1 MNEQIII
8 LVFLIIALGGTL
20 WLYISKA
27 KKQVNYKGDERW
39 QLIQLKAN
47 NAANLAH
54 SILIVL
60 IAVLPFFISMQTTV
74 TLQRV
79 SIFAL
84 LYIGIRNL
92 IELVAT
98 IYFDKRL

>member
-8 LVFLIIALGGTL
+8 LAFLIIALGTTL

-27 KKQVNYKGDERW
+27 QKQVKYKGDERW

-47 NAANLAH
+47 NAANLSH

-60 IAVLPFFISMQTTV
+60 IVVLPFFISMQTTV

-84 LYIGIRNL
+84 LYIGVRNL

-98 IYFDKRL
+98 IYFDKRI

>member
-1 MNEQIII
+1 MNEQLI
-8 LVFLIIALGGTL
+8 LFFFIVIAGIATT
-20 WLYISKA
+20 WLYVFKA
-27 KKQVNYKGDERW
+27 RKQIEYRGDERW

-47 NAANLAH
+47 NTANLAH

-60 IAVLPFFISMQTTV
+60 IVALPFFICMQTTV

-84 LYIGIRNL
+84 IYIGIRNL